1 NILNDYYIPFIIFV
15 GLLGN
20 MLSCIVFLTTHL
32 KMRSSSYYLAAL
44 AVADF
49 GFLTML
55 LLVYLSNAAILEVYN
70 QAGWCQ
76 LILYVS
82 SVCGV
87 LSVWLIV
94 AFTVERFIAVQYP
107 LQRPQICTVSRAKL
121 IICVIVTIALISQ
134 SYTFITAGIVKR
146 QDGTGECALIQEHF
160 NTMQTISIID
170 TIVALIGPFIL
181 IVVMNTMIAR
191 NLFLFRKRFQNRMML
206 GDYLTTNDN
215 RSDLNLHQIQYVGSR
230 RTTSQQSNNST
241 SRNHTS
247 RSDVSG
253 CIHSGRH
260 FVSTRNQQNIT
271 KMLLLISSVFILL
284 NLPSYVARIY
294 VFFFFSLWEE
304 EPPTQLWCMQQFF
317 MLLYYT
323 NFSINF
329 LLYAMCG
336 ITFRRCLWK
345 MMRKNLKSLNR
356 TCSTSQGSP

>member
-1 NILNDYYIPFIIFV
+1 MAPDYNTTLNNDYYNKTNKNFDEESFLQFQLNCPITLLNILNDYYIPFIIFV

-215 RSDLNLHQIQYVGSR
+215 RSDLNLHQIQ
-230 RTTSQQSNNST
+230 
-241 SRNHTS
+241 
-247 RSDVSG
+247 VSSL
-253 CIHSGRH
+253 I
-260 FVSTRNQQNIT
+260 FIYT
-271 KMLLLISSVFILL
+271 LLIFIF
-284 NLPSYVARIY
+284 YY
-294 VFFFFSLWEE
+294 FFNVYIFCYKNIS
-304 EPPTQLWCMQQFF
+304 
-317 MLLYYT
+317 
-323 NFSINF
+323 
-329 LLYAMCG
+329 
-336 ITFRRCLWK
+336 K
-345 MMRKNLKSLNR
+345 MND
-356 TCSTSQGSP
+356 